1 MRISFE
7 QIDSS
12 DFILIDLTEKGV
24 GIGIEAGYAYAK
36 QIPIITIAQEES
48 NVSNTLKGI
57 SKGVFLYK
65 DIKDLD
71 KILENDGIRNILDY

>member
-48 NVSNTLKGI
+48 NVSNTLKGL
-57 SKGVFLYK
+57 SKRVFLYK
-65 DIKDLD
+65 DITDLD
-71 KILENDGIRNILDY
+71 KILEDDGIKNILGY